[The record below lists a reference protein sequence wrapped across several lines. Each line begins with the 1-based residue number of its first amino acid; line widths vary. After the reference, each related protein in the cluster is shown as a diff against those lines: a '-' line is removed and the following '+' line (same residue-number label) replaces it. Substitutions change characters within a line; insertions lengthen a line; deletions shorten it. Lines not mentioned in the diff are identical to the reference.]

1 MPLIPSRSVR
11 LPMHR
16 RHVLW
21 SLSRHAVRLVVGLLL
36 ALWSLLLIG
45 WLTLH
50 WGILPHID
58 EWRPQIEQRASAALG
73 LPVRI
78 GRIEV
83 RSSGWV
89 PALEL
94 HEVVLSGRDG
104 REALRLPRVSAAL
117 SPQSLLAWQLRFAQ
131 LYIEGPELEI
141 RRDVQGRL
149 HVGGLDMD
157 SSAAMDDSA
166 ARDWL
171 FDQHEFTIR

>member
-1 MPLIPSRSVR
+1 MLDCPADAVRVWQGGGSQGLAASAHAAGAGHAAQISPMPLIPSRSVR

-21 SLSRHAVRLVVGLLL
+21 SLSRHAVRLVVGLLF

-83 RSSGWV
+83 AAPRATPAPPPKPV
-89 PALEL
+89 PAL
-94 HEVVLSGRDG
+94 
-104 REALRLPRVSAAL
+104 AA
-117 SPQSLLAWQLRFAQ
+117 
-131 LYIEGPELEI
+131 
-141 RRDVQGRL
+141 
-149 HVGGLDMD
+149 
-157 SSAAMDDSA
+157 
-166 ARDWL
+166 
-171 FDQHEFTIR
+171 